1 MGSNT
6 QQELPPHNISKA
18 ANQKNRNRTQ
28 GNNLSPSLYEVVGHE
43 ASKIKKKLYNK
54 K

>member
-6 QQELPPHNISKA
+6 QQELPPYSLFNA

-28 GNNLSPSLYEVVGHE
+28 GNNLPQRQYEVIAHE
-43 ASKIKKKLYNK
+43 AFIIKKNFYNK

>member
-1 MGSNT
+1 MGIT
-6 QQELPPHNISKA
+6 QQELPHHSLSNA

-28 GNNLSPSLYEVVGHE
+28 GNNLPQCQYQVVVHE
-43 ASKIKKKLYNK
+43 ASIIKKNFYNK